1 MGDLISLMKRGNVLK
16 NLKIRPE
23 YKHICKVY
31 SFNYLN
37 LINRSD
43 LANNS
48 WYKNCST
55 QCKRY
60 GTLEGDSWVSLGV
73 SCYRELTMSMF
84 EQNNASWITYN
95 TLCRPNAAFTVGVSR
110 EAEKNMQQATM
121 EVSSLSQCNTKYNE
135 V

>member
-1 MGDLISLMKRGNVLK
+1 
-16 NLKIRPE
+16 
-23 YKHICKVY
+23 
-31 SFNYLN
+31 
-37 LINRSD
+37 
-43 LANNS
+43 
-48 WYKNCST
+48 
-55 QCKRY
+55 
-60 GTLEGDSWVSLGV
+60 
-73 SCYRELTMSMF
+73 MSMF